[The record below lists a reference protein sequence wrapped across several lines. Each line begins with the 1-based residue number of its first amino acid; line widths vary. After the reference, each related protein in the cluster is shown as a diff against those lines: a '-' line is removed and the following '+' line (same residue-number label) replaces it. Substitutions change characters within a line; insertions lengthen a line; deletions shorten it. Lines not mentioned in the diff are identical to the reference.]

1 MSKFSSGEYWERR
14 YESKGNSGLGSYGKN
29 CNYKAMVINKF
40 LEESGIQSVLELG
53 CGDGNQLSHINYKE
67 YHGFDISD
75 IAIELC
81 NQKFKNKENYYFTSD
96 VDRLSNAYDAV
107 LSLDVIYH
115 IVEDELYY
123 QYIDDLFGRSS
134 KYVVVF
140 SSNFSN
146 NPASQHIRH
155 RSFTTDVEN
164 YVDNFKLYTTLE
176 TPKEVLTSANFYFY
190 KKKESQNEH

>member
-14 YESKGNSGLGSYGKN
+14 YKSKGNSGLGSYGKN

-40 LEESGIQSVLELG
+40 LDESGIQSVLELG

-75 IAIELC
+75 SAIELC

-96 VDRLSNAYDAV
+96 VDRLSSAYDAV

-140 SSNFSN
+140 SSNFLDN
-146 NPASQHIRH
+146 TTQQHVKH
-155 RSFTTDVEN
+155 RLFTSDVEN
-164 YVDNFKLYTTLE
+164 YVDNFELYATLR
-176 TPKEVLTSANFYFY
+176 TPEEVFSSANFYFY
-190 KKKESQNEH
+190 KRVTK